1 MDELTTNCNVNPHD
15 SCATIT
21 MGRKVKDEMKVLAL
35 VFALCATCTQF
46 ALADTLT
53 LSGTGA
59 NQIDGVYAYPYY
71 LSLDGGPSEDMM
83 CLSFN
88 NEISEGET
96 WNVTPTAVTGT
107 PDEEAAWLY
116 WDAENNPGNDINDQL
131 AAWSLFASNV
141 PMTAGANTQ
150 LADALASIGKEPQA
164 FYSQFTI
171 YVPVGDPNAAGYPQT
186 FISETSTP
194 EPWPLLMLG
203 TGFMVLWG
211 GMKGAR

>member
-46 ALADTLT
+46 ALADPLT

-59 NQIDGVYAYPYY
+59 NEIDGVYAPYY

-131 AAWSLFASNV
+131 AAWSLFLKRPYDGRSQHSTRRCTCKHRKRA
-141 PMTAGANTQ
+141 
-150 LADALASIGKEPQA
+150 ASILLAVHDLRSAAIRTPQDTHKRL
-164 FYSQFTI
+164 S
-171 YVPVGDPNAAGYPQT
+171 
-186 FISETSTP
+186 
-194 EPWPLLMLG
+194 LRR
-203 TGFMVLWG
+203 
-211 GMKGAR
+211 ARLSHGRC